1 MILYSRRMVAAS
13 KATVPLGE
21 VVGTADQRV
30 ILHNVPWS
38 HYEVMLAL
46 RGESSVP
53 RLSYCEGTLEIMSPS
68 RTHEH
73 LKSRIGHLVEV
84 FLLHHDIEF
93 EAVGSWTLKGA
104 PELRGAEPDECY
116 LLGEDRS
123 GDRPHLAIEVS
134 WTSGG
139 IDKLAI
145 YARLGVPEVWIW
157 KDGIISAH
165 VLGGQAYEQR
175 TESAVLSDINLAE
188 LTEFLDAPSASAA
201 IKAYRKRLEG

>member
-1 MILYSRRMVAAS
+1 MLAPVL
-13 KATVPLGE
+13 TPPGD

-30 ILHNVPWS
+30 VLHNVPWS

-46 RGESSVP
+46 RGESAVP
-53 RLSYCEGTLEIMSPS
+53 RLSFCEGTLEIMAPS

-73 LKSRIGHLVEV
+73 LKSRIGRLVEV
-84 FLLHHDIEF
+84 FLLHRDVEF

-116 LLGEDRS
+116 LLGEDRG
-123 GDRPHLAIEVS
+123 GDRPHLAIEVQ

-139 IDKLAI
+139 IDKLNI

-157 KDGIISAH
+157 KEGRIGVYVLVDGAYVASA
-165 VLGGQAYEQR
+165 R
-175 TESAVLSDINLAE
+175 SAALPGIDLEALAGH
-188 LTEFLDAPSASAA
+188 LDAPSASAA
-201 IKAYRKRLEG
+201 IRAYRQELEALP

>member
-1 MILYSRRMVAAS
+1 MTAA
-13 KATVPLGE
+13 AVLAPPGE

-30 ILHNVPWS
+30 LLFNVPWA
-38 HYEVMLAL
+38 HYEVLLAL
-46 RGESSVP
+46 RGESAVP

-73 LKSRIGHLVEV
+73 LKSRIGRLVEV

-116 LLGEDRS
+116 LLGEDRD
-123 GDRPHLAIEVS
+123 GDRPHLAIEVH

-139 IDKLAI
+139 LDELEI
-145 YARLGVPEVWIW
+145 YARLGVPEVWVW
-157 KDGIISAH
+157 KDGAISVH
-165 VLGGQAYEQR
+165 VLEGKRYREAPR
-175 TESAVLSDINLAE
+175 SAALPAIELENVAE
-188 LTEFLDAPSASAA
+188 LLDAPSASAA
-201 IKAYRKRLEG
+201 IKRYRAQLEA